1 MKVCSEGGG
10 GTYWWDQNDVQ
21 KPREQHAKKVE
32 WEKPKSGQRGYLM
45 GCLEKRW
52 MKLERIAV
60 I

>member
-1 MKVCSEGGG
+1 M
-10 GTYWWDQNDVQ
+10 YQWDQNDVQ

-45 GCLEKRW
+45 GCLEKGW